1 MSHYKANLRDLE
13 FNLFEVLDLGTLLDQ
28 GVYGEL
34 DSETAKAMLNEVA
47 HFSQEIVAE
56 SFVEADRNPVQFIP
70 AERTITVPDALR
82 KTVAAVH
89 AAGWSALGIP
99 EDIGGTRAPK
109 AFMWATQEMIASA
122 NPSAIFFNM
131 GPQMHGT
138 LFTEGTEDQKRWAQ
152 HAFEH
157 HWGGTMVLT
166 EPDAGSD
173 VGSGR
178 TKAIAQPDG
187 TWHIEGIKR
196 FISGGDVGDTAD
208 NILHLVLAR
217 PEGAGPG
224 TKGLSLFVVPKVLF
238 DTTTM
243 APGERNGVYTTG
255 VEHKMGLRSSP
266 TCELS
271 FGVHDRPAIGHLVGD
286 VHKGI
291 TQMFKIIEAARMM
304 VGTKSA
310 GALSA
315 GYLQAL
321 DYAKT
326 RVQGADLT
334 RAAEKTAPRVTI
346 IHHPD
351 VRRSLMLQ
359 KAYAEGLR
367 ALYMYTGAMLDADVA
382 EHAFDLD
389 AETASRV
396 NDFLLPVVKGVASE
410 RSYEMLTESLQT
422 LGGSGYLQDYP
433 IEQYIRDVKID
444 TLYEGTT
451 AIQALDFF
459 FRKIVS
465 DGAVAFNYV
474 TDRIRDFAEAGA
486 GGRLK
491 DEQAKLLAALA
502 DVMAMADA
510 LNTNLVA
517 AQQDPKQI
525 YIVGLG
531 SVRFLMA
538 VGDLIIGWR
547 LLVQAQVA
555 LAALDAGPDIS
566 NVEFYTGKV
575 AAARF
580 FAANV
585 LPLLSGVRSV
595 LCALDYDL
603 MELTETAF

>member
-1 MSHYKANLRDLE
+1 
-13 FNLFEVLDLGTLLDQ
+13 
-28 GVYGEL
+28 
-34 DSETAKAMLNEVA
+34 
-47 HFSQEIVAE
+47 
-56 SFVEADRNPVQFIP
+56 
-70 AERTITVPDALR
+70 
-82 KTVAAVH
+82 
-89 AAGWSALGIP
+89 
-99 EDIGGTRAPK
+99 
-109 AFMWATQEMIASA
+109 
-122 NPSAIFFNM
+122 
-131 GPQMHGT
+131 
-138 LFTEGTEDQKRWAQ
+138 
-152 HAFEH
+152 
-157 HWGGTMVLT
+157 
-166 EPDAGSD
+166 
-173 VGSGR
+173 
-178 TKAIAQPDG
+178 
-187 TWHIEGIKR
+187 
-196 FISGGDVGDTAD
+196 
-208 NILHLVLAR
+208 
-217 PEGAGPG
+217 
-224 TKGLSLFVVPKVLF
+224 
-238 DTTTM
+238 
-243 APGERNGVYTTG
+243 
-255 VEHKMGLRSSP
+255 
-266 TCELS
+266 
-271 FGVHDRPAIGHLVGD
+271 
-286 VHKGI
+286 
-291 TQMFKIIEAARMM
+291 
-304 VGTKSA
+304 
-310 GALSA
+310 
-315 GYLQAL
+315 
-321 DYAKT
+321 
-326 RVQGADLT
+326 
-334 RAAEKTAPRVTI
+334 
-346 IHHPD
+346 
-351 VRRSLMLQ
+351 
-359 KAYAEGLR
+359 
-367 ALYMYTGAMLDADVA
+367 MYTGAMLDADVA

-510 LNTNLVA
+510 LNTNLLA

-555 LAALDAGPDIS
+555 LAALDAGPDVS
-566 NVEFYTGKV
+566 NVEFYTGKI